1 MDREDKMEIILDY
14 FQEGWYQEDPVDELR
29 ALHMWHEKPL
39 HKWSDDEIDNE
50 YEMAKDYLKDIDD

>member
-1 MDREDKMEIILDY
+1 MDREDKMDIILDY

-29 ALHMWHEKPL
+29 ELHMGHEKPL

-50 YEMAKDYLKDIDD
+50 YEIAKDYLKDIDD